1 MIACV
6 KVIYVLDIKS
16 TNTTNNLPVSI
27 TNTIPTNIKT
37 NYEDKKVRYKI
48 DCHILHTVLL
58 VIVLL
63 FVSAITMQNICQN
76 WKTNCL
82 SSNMKMENNGF

>member
-6 KVIYVLDIKS
+6 EVMYVLDSVS

-27 TNTIPTNIKT
+27 TNTIPTNITT

-48 DCHILHTVLL
+48 DCYILHAILL

-63 FVSAITMQNICQN
+63 FVTAIIM
-76 WKTNCL
+76 
-82 SSNMKMENNGF
+82 